1 MKIFSRNKTDSSTEL
16 FVQRMNQMKM
26 IKLLNLSHVD
36 GDQEQETRLM
46 LTRNL
51 LSLMTSVNGVGL

>member
-1 MKIFSRNKTDSSTEL
+1 MKVFSRNKTDSSTEL

-36 GDQEQETRLM
+36 GDQEQETRIM

-51 LSLMTSVNGVGL
+51 LSLMTSVNGVSL

>member
-1 MKIFSRNKTDSSTEL
+1 MKVFSRNKTDSSTEL
-16 FVQRMNQMKM
+16 FVQRMNQMKR

-51 LSLMTSVNGVGL
+51 LSLMTSVNGVSL

>member
-36 GDQEQETRLM
+36 RDQEQETRLM

-51 LSLMTSVNGVGL
+51 LSLMTSVNGVSL

>member
-1 MKIFSRNKTDSSTEL
+1 MKVFSRNKTDSSTEL

-51 LSLMTSVNGVGL
+51 LSLMTSVNGVSL

>member
-1 MKIFSRNKTDSSTEL
+1 MKVFSRNKTDSSTEL

-36 GDQEQETRLM
+36 EDQEQETRLM

-51 LSLMTSVNGVGL
+51 LSLMTSVNGVSL